1 MASDGDERGW
11 DVGWEGH
18 SLAQLRRMA
27 RLPLS
32 EKLAWLEEAQ
42 RLATR
47 LAAGKRSERPRREDG
62 QGPPSS
68 RRSPS

>member
-1 MASDGDERGW
+1 MATDADERGW

-27 RLPLS
+27 RMPLW

-42 RLATR
+42 RLAQR
-47 LAAGKRSERPRREDG
+47 LARSAGRDSGTSPAG
-62 QGPPSS
+62 GPP
-68 RRSPS
+68 PTAGG